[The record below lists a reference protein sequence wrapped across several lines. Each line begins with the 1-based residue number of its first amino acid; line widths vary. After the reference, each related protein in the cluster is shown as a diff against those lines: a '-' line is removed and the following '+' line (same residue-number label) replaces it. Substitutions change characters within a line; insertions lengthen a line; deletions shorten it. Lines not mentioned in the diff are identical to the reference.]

1 MTGTHARHFNT
12 RAIVTYVM
20 LALGVSV
27 VVLPFVWT
35 VYASFVPNDLDLG
48 KLFDTSIYGAQNYS
62 YLITDSPLGRWWI
75 NSMAVTA
82 IVMAGNLVF
91 DTAAGYALARF
102 RFPGRGM
109 LLGVIVVAM
118 IVPPQVLF
126 VPIYTQVMGLG
137 WQDTY
142 AALIV
147 PFLVNPFGVFL
158 MRQHF
163 VNFPAELEDA
173 GRVDGLS
180 DIGVFLRIAVPAARP
195 ALAALAIFMFVWTW
209 NTFAFPSVLVT
220 SQDMFTLPVGLY
232 QVTHTTFTN
241 HVALAMAGV
250 VLTMAPVLA
259 VFGLL
264 QRSFVQALAGATKG

>member
-1 MTGTHARHFNT
+1 
-12 RAIVTYVM
+12 M
-20 LALGVSV
+20 LAFGAAF
-27 VVLPFVWT
+27 VVLPFAWT

-48 KLFDTSIYGAQNYS
+48 KLFDPSIYGAENYAS
-62 YLITDSPLGRWWI
+62 LITDSPLGRWWI
-75 NSMAVTA
+75 NSMVVTA
-82 IVMAGNLVF
+82 IVMIGNLVF

-102 RFPGRGM
+102 RFPGRGV

-126 VPIYTQVMGLG
+126 VPIYTQVIGLG

-142 AALIV
+142 AALTV

-163 VNFPAELEDA
+163 VNFPPELEDA
-173 GRVDGLS
+173 GRVDGLN
-180 DIGVFLRIAVPAARP
+180 DFGVFARIAVPAARP

-220 SQDMFTLPVGLY
+220 SQEMFTLPVGLY

-250 VLTMAPVLA
+250 VLTTVPALA

-264 QRSFVQALAGATKG
+264 QRRFVQTLAGATKG